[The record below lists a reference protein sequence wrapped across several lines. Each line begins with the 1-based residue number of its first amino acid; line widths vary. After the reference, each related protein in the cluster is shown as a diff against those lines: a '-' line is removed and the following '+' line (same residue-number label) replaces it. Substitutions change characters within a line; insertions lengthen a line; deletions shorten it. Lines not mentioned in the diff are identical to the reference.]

1 MSDVSKTSDQSAH
14 AQGSGRSNSNNNNRS
29 ASSHGTS
36 ATTTITNQRD
46 RPRNTYL
53 RRDKAAGKKSLL
65 QQQLQQQGHLSGT
78 GTSSA
83 SSASKAG
90 EPGTDQQQQQHDPQ
104 QLQRQRV
111 VAFGAATFKK
121 ALRGWSGVPGKRLCY
136 RLQQRLPVVLVDEYR
151 TSQVSN
157 VTLEPQHDVFYRKK
171 GETKLTSCWALKQYE
186 VRNSSNGQ
194 VFKGLADRNR
204 NAAANIRDLLS
215 YWLVHHDRPVQF
227 KNEKKNQQQQRRSTT
242 KTTEPQQKKKRR
254 TTSSSSSSS
263 NDAGVA
269 GTSTQPPAAPT
280 PPKRVISPRV
290 PRN

>member
-157 VTLEPQHDVFYRKK
+157 VTLEPQQDVFYRKK

-254 TTSSSSSSS
+254 TTSSS

-269 GTSTQPPAAPT
+269 GTSTQPPATPT

>member
-157 VTLEPQHDVFYRKK
+157 VTLEPQQDVFYRKK

-269 GTSTQPPAAPT
+269 GTSTQPPATPT

>member
-90 EPGTDQQQQQHDPQ
+90 EPGTDQQQQHDPQ

-254 TTSSSSSSS
+254 TTSSSSSS